1 MAVQPVGA
9 QSAVQMAYLNQKPT
23 NWKLNVARHSTNTVT
38 PKTKEEIDA
47 KQNDNLLLNLDYVG
61 KQVKALL
68 DLTAGREVKVEK
80 FANKLAD
87 DDKRTPTQI
96 QKDEIIVELGNIGD
110 VLKKLNDVENGKL
123 QEDVKPKKQHG

>member
-68 DLTAGREVKVEK
+68 DLTAGREVKVDK
-80 FANKLAD
+80 FANPLQEDAYKTKD
-87 DDKRTPTQI
+87 QK
-96 QKDEIIVELGNIGD
+96 QKDEAIVQLGYIAD
-110 VLKKLNDVENGKL
+110 CLSKLVEVKAGKT
-123 QEDVKPKKQHG
+123 EEEKPKKQHG

>member
-68 DLTAGREVKVEK
+68 DLTAGREVKVDK
-80 FANKLAD
+80 FANPLPEDAYKTKAQ
-87 DDKRTPTQI
+87 K
-96 QKDEIIVELGNIGD
+96 QKDDAIVELGYIGD
-110 VLKKLNDVENGKL
+110 CLNKLVKAKVGKL
-123 QEDVKPKKQHG
+123 DEPKQKRPRGN